1 VSNLPSHAS
10 GTPAPRVGTV
20 PDGPDW
26 RGLDHDPEEPARPRA
41 DLWTGAKRN
50 LLLIAACS
58 LVAGGT
64 AVAVTSRLTPV
75 YEASTSIRVDQRPSQ
90 LPALDAL
97 GLSAGNAVG
106 TELEVIQS
114 RAVVEGVADSLR
126 LQLRLRRPV
135 RVPWSSVLG
144 DVTVTRQAEPGLFRI
159 VRDSA
164 DGVVLLDRDTNARVT
179 SARAGAVLQAPGF
192 SVRLLPNATTMAPVE
207 FDILSIDEAIERA
220 RENITVNRRARD
232 VDIIDITYRDSDP
245 ERARDVPNALTR
257 RFIQGRQSVRQAEA
271 RSTTVFLRDQIARM
285 TRQLDSAERQL
296 RQFRERERIVSL
308 PDEASTGVIRRAEL
322 QAQRNTLDAERVSL
336 AKTIERA
343 RAARGNGED
352 STPYRQLIGFP
363 SFLRSGAASTMLAG
377 LSAAEERRDEL
388 LTRRTPSDPEVR
400 IWNTRVARLQQ
411 EIGGLATT
419 YLEGLTEQIAA
430 LDATV
435 RTSSAS
441 LDEIPRKEIRLAELT
456 RNAKNVED
464 VYTLLQSRLKEA
476 EIAAGVPDPTV
487 RMIDAAVLPRE
498 PISPKPLVNVVLAL
512 MGGALLGISGAFA
525 REWSNQ
531 TVRTRREL
539 LAASGVPLL
548 GLIPRIPPRNG
559 VMGKLTWRRGRTGL
573 VAQVVD
579 GVSATNSR
587 FKSRHAEDMA
597 VATEALARL
606 ATNIAFANAGVKRKT
621 IVITSALPGE
631 GKTAVATN
639 YALASARDG
648 KRVLLIDADLRGGRV
663 ARTLGFSEE
672 LGLTDVLTGRADLAS
687 VIRSVI
693 VDTGAELHVV
703 TAGTRHEHPSG
714 LLDSEAMRRLLEGVR
729 QTYDITVLDTP
740 PVNVV
745 ADAAVL
751 GGASDGVVLVARAGV
766 TGREAL
772 AFALEQLRMAHA
784 PIIGAALNY
793 ADLRGDTVY
802 EAAYQYYDRYSA

>member
-1 VSNLPSHAS
+1 MSNLPSHAS
-10 GTPAPRVGTV
+10 GTSAPRVGTL
-20 PDGPDW
+20 PEGLEW
-26 RGLDHDPEEPARPRA
+26 RGPDHDPEEPARPRA
-41 DLWTGAKRN
+41 DLWKVARRN
-50 LLLIAACS
+50 LPLIAACS
-58 LVAGGT
+58 LAAGAT

-106 TELEVIQS
+106 TELEVIRS
-114 RAVVEGVADSLR
+114 RAVIEGVADSLG

-144 DVTVTRQAEPGLFRI
+144 DVKVTRHAKPGVFRI
-159 VRDSA
+159 IRDST
-164 DGVVLLDRDTNARVT
+164 DLFVLLDRNTNARVAAT
-179 SARAGAVLQAPGF
+179 RAGMVLQAPGF

-207 FDILSIDEAIERA
+207 FDVLSIDEAVERVQKD
-220 RENITVNRRARD
+220 ITVRRRARD
-232 VDIIDITYRDSDP
+232 VDIIDIIYRDSDP
-245 ERARDVPNALTR
+245 ERARDVPDALAR
-257 RFIQGRQSVRQAEA
+257 RFIQGRLSVRQAEA
-271 RSTTVFLRDQIARM
+271 RSTIVFLRDQVTRM

-308 PDEASTGVIRRAEL
+308 PDEASSGVMRRAEL
-322 QAQRNTLDAERVSL
+322 EAQRNTLDAERVSL

-343 RAARGNGED
+343 RAAQGDSED

-363 SFLRSGAASTMLAG
+363 SFLRSGAASTLLAR

-388 LTRRTPSDPEVR
+388 LTRRMPSDPEVR
-400 IWNTRVARLQQ
+400 IWSTRVTQLQQ
-411 EIGGLATT
+411 EIGALATT
-419 YLEGLTEQIAA
+419 YLQGLTEQIAA

-464 VYTLLQSRLKEA
+464 VYSVLQSRLREA
-476 EIAAGVPDPTV
+476 EIAAGVPDLTV
-487 RMIDAAVLPRE
+487 RMIDAAVLPRK
-498 PISPKPLVNVVLAL
+498 PISPKLPVNVALAL
-512 MGGALLGISGAFA
+512 MAGALLGISGASV

-559 VMGKLTWRRGRTGL
+559 VMGKLTWRTGRTGL

-579 GVSATNSR
+579 GVSTTSR

-606 ATNIAFANAGVKRKT
+606 ATNIAFANADAKRKA
-621 IVITSALPGE
+621 IVVTSALPGE

-663 ARTLGFSEE
+663 ARTLGFTEE
-672 LGLTDVLTGRADLAS
+672 LGLTDVLTGRAELAT

-703 TAGTRHEHPSG
+703 TAGTRHDHPAG

-729 QTYDITVLDTP
+729 ETYDLTVFDTP

-793 ADLRGDTVY
+793 ADLRADAVY